1 MVAKSVSRVKSA
13 VEDSIGQKIKFKV
26 KKGKNRSQLSE
37 GIISDTYP
45 AIFTVSVENKG
56 IKRVM
61 SFNYIDLLT
70 NYVEIFLCNEEQTR
84 IM

>member
-1 MVAKSVSRVKSA
+1 MTSKSVLSVKA
-13 VEDSIGQKIKFKV
+13 AIEDSVGQKIMFKI
-26 KKGKNRSQLSE
+26 KKGKSKSQISE
-37 GIISDTYP
+37 GVIADAYP
-45 AIFTVSVENKG
+45 AIFTVYVEKRG
-56 IKRVM
+56 LRRVM

>member
-1 MVAKSVSRVKSA
+1 MTSKSVLSVKEA
-13 VEDSIGQKIKFKV
+13 IEDCVGKKIVFKI
-26 KKGKNRSQLSE
+26 KKGKNKSQISE
-37 GIISDTYP
+37 GIIARTYP
-45 AIFTVSVENKG
+45 AIFTVHVDKKG
-56 IKRVM
+56 LRRVM